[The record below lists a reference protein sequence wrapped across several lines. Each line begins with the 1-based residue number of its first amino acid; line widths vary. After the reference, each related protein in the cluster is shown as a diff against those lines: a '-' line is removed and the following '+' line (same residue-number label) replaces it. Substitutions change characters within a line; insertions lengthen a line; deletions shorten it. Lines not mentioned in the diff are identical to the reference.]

1 MCNKCIIKMTLK
13 NLVEIYTE
21 LFTDD
26 VLTGMC
32 FKIKEGKNGHGA

>member
-1 MCNKCIIKMTLK
+1 MTLK

-32 FKIKEGKNGHGA
+32 FKIRAGENGYGA